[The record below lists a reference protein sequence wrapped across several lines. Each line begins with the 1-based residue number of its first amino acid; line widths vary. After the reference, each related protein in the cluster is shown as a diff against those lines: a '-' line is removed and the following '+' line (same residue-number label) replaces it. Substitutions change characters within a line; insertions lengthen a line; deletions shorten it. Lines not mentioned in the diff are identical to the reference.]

1 MVVPSQVELEISIK
15 MAIFLFKGFTGFSE
29 SLLRNLFVAVLEY
42 FVPSMSRCSE
52 QVSSRLRLA
61 RLERRFEVHYSPDP
75 VDS

>member
-1 MVVPSQVELEISIK
+1 MAVPSQVEMQYSIK
-15 MAIFLFKGFTGFSE
+15 MAIFIFEGFTGFSE
-29 SLLRNLFVAVLEY
+29 SLLLNLFVAVLDY

-52 QVSSRLRLA
+52 QVSSRLHLA